1 MFLLN
6 NLRKQLVRLEGKWF
20 DATRHI
26 RTSGFV
32 FVERLTLAGRP
43 IQAHDYLPS
52 RPSTARRALASAPVS
67 VYSDYTFIDL
77 GSGKGRVLFLAAETP
92 YKKIVGVEF
101 ASELHSRA
109 VENIR
114 TYRCA
119 GQKCDDIQSLRM
131 NAADYHFPEGN
142 LVVFLFNPFGPDLI
156 KRIIDNLLSSF
167 KASPRHIILILFF
180 PENAGVVDRV
190 PEFIPH
196 RKERRFCI
204 YQLQAGVA

>member
-1 MFLLN
+1 MFLLD

-32 FVERLTLAGRP
+32 LVERLTLEGIP

-52 RPSTARRALASAPVS
+52 RPSTARQALASAPVS
-67 VYSDYTFIDL
+67 VHSEYTFVDL

-109 VENIR
+109 IENIR

-119 GQKCDDIQSLRM
+119 GQKCDHIQSLRM
-131 NAADYHFPEGN
+131 NAADYRFPEGN
-142 LVVFLFNPFGPDLI
+142 LVVFLFNPFGPALTE
-156 KRIIDNLLSSF
+156 RIIDNLLSSF
-167 KASPRHIILILFF
+167 KASPRHIIIILLF

-190 PEFIPH
+190 PEFILH

-204 YQLQAGVA
+204 YHTSSGTR